1 MIRDMQDSDLREVA
15 LNDPAVAFLPH
26 HRSIVIDDKVVAIY
40 GYQTV
45 CPGVGQCWIA
55 VNPRS
60 ARYPL
65 AIIRAGRELSRIA
78 IRKFDLHRLQTA
90 VLARDSGMNRM
101 MALLGFTAECVLE
114 KASADGSDV
123 VMYRMF
129 KGE

>member
-1 MIRDMQDSDLREVA
+1 MIRDLQDSDLREVA

-26 HRSIVIDDKVVAIY
+26 HRTVVVKDKVVAIY

-55 VNPRS
+55 INPRS
-60 ARYPL
+60 TRSALP
-65 AIIRAGRELSRIA
+65 IIRAGRKLSRVA
-78 IRKFDLHRLQTA
+78 IKKFDLHRLQTA
-90 VLARDSGMNRM
+90 VLARDAGMNRM
-101 MALLGFTAECVLE
+101 MTLLGFTAECVLE
-114 KASADGSDV
+114 RASADGSDV